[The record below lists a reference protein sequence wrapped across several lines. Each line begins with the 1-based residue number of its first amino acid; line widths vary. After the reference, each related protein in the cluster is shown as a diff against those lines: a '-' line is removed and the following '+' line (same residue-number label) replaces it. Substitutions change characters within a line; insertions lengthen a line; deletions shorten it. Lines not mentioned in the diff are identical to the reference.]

1 MLLDDGT
8 TDELAG
14 CGMLL
19 EDSDAAAEVSGL
31 AAVLLDSAAA
41 DSASITELLMGS
53 WLSGMSTTWLELHC
67 CVSVCSEVSCAVS
80 AGAEESEAAL
90 SPALTLLELGW
101 DSSEDEAGAG
111 SELAEVLSSQA
122 FSVNA
127 AIMPSDAASALLAA
141 MENCFVPVI
150 FFFSI
155 FIFQPSGVF
164 REYF

>member
-1 MLLDDGT
+1 
-8 TDELAG
+8 
-14 CGMLL
+14 MLL

-67 CVSVCSEVSCAVS
+67 CVSVCSEVSCVVS

-90 SPALTLLELGW
+90 SLLELGW